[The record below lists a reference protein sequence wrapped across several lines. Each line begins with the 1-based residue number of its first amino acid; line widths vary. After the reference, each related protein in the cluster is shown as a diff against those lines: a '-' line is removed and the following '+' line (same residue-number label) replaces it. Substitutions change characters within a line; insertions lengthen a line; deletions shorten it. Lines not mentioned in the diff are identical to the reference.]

1 MKSFLVP
8 RDDIGEPVGAGQR
21 AEEEVWEQEGQA
33 LAAPERGRLELAIRA
48 VRHSDLTPI
57 ANSHAAALGIANEV
71 VRHRL
76 AEAGAAVGS
85 VILL

>member
-1 MKSFLVP
+1 MKPFLVA

-21 AEEEVWEQEGQA
+21 AEEEVWEREGQA

-48 VRHSDLTPI
+48 V
-57 ANSHAAALGIANEV
+57 
-71 VRHRL
+71 
-76 AEAGAAVGS
+76 GS